1 MPVVAGYPRSQVDL
15 QSYVLD
21 PEVKTAAEGDAGQTW
36 HTCMVRVF
44 WECLAEALCPQD
56 FEVPTSAVLHFIPR
70 EAEDTESQRTMSIHQ
85 VAGACHNDNP
95 YTRLWQPEVKVT
107 IKLKEV
113 LWGTVGCTSAKG
125 ITLLSLQRNVY
136 ARVPN
141 ESIG

>member
-1 MPVVAGYPRSQVDL
+1 M
-15 QSYVLD
+15 LD
-21 PEVKTAAEGDAGQTW
+21 KPGTHK
-36 HTCMVRVF
+36 CIVRVF

-56 FEVPTSAVLHFIPR
+56 FEVPPPVLHFVPR
-70 EAEDTESQRTMSIHQ
+70 EAEDTESQWTMSIHQ

-125 ITLLSLQRNVY
+125 ITLLSLQRKVY
-136 ARVPN
+136 ARVPKRRVCSLVN
-141 ESIG
+141 QSGTMWRLTHGLGQRLQ

>member
-1 MPVVAGYPRSQVDL
+1 M
-15 QSYVLD
+15 LD
-21 PEVKTAAEGDAGQTW
+21 KPGTHK
-36 HTCMVRVF
+36 CMVRVF

-56 FEVPTSAVLHFIPR
+56 FEVPPPAVLHFVPR

-85 VAGACHNDNP
+85 VAGACHNDSP

-125 ITLLSLQRNVY
+125 ITLLSLQRKVY
-136 ARVPN
+136 ARVPVSPLVDSLVN
-141 ESIG
+141 HWIQEAQCGD